1 MGDKAAVRYRV
12 LLARLARELERVEAV
27 AYVLAETLR
36 EEGLEDEAGL
46 MGDLAAV
53 ARDWADEVSSWLE
66 NLVRETGGKE
76 EEE

>member
-1 MGDKAAVRYRV
+1 MGEKAAIRYRA

-46 MGDLAAV
+46 TGDLAAV

-76 EEE
+76 EE